1 MCCISFKRK
10 IALAVMIAAVVLAC
24 MGAAAVDV
32 DEVRAVGTPEDA
44 RRVFRGALEGLSGAE
59 KGEPEVVEAL
69 TLLAEECVRYAGG
82 EAPGGTV
89 LDMMDSAAMYGVE
102 FVRKLRIGATV
113 YVDGEAVVE
122 VDGRELG
129 EAAGEQYDYV
139 CIEAPFARLRLDA
152 RDAAGRGDVAMRDLR
167 VPTAPE
173 KPAVIEAALRF
184 WSVWAILVSLIVS
197 LAIEPLRRKAP
208 TRWITL
214 ATCLAL
220 AGGNALSLAL
230 TREEIFV
237 ADDGVEISIAEG
249 APFILSLPA
258 RDEYEAELTVVDA
271 DGKPLPCKYNS
282 LTRTVDARVNAG
294 GKYYLRLSAVYFTD
308 IADKSDEMRRAVR
321 VLTSCGLMDGADER
335 SFLPDREIT
344 RAEFASVMLR
354 VMGLLDESAESRFTD
369 VLRSDWFYAAAASA
383 EKEGMISGYEDG
395 TFRGNTPIPKEQ
407 MVTAAANALT
417 RMMDYSAPED
427 EDAALAVYS
436 DGAEIPRWA
445 RSGAALAT
453 RAGIVPRRGDGKFGG
468 GVMTRGDAAII
479 LHRLFE
485 RIW

>member
-1 MCCISFKRK
+1 MRK
-10 IALAVMIAAVVLAC
+10 IALAVMIVAVVLAC
-24 MGAAAVDV
+24 MGVAAVDV
-32 DEVRAVGTPEDA
+32 DEVRDVGSPEDA
-44 RRVFRGALEGLSGAE
+44 RRVFRGALEGLSGVE
-59 KGEPEVVEAL
+59 KGDPGVVEELA
-69 TLLAEECVRYAGG
+69 LLAEECVRYAGG

-102 FVRKLRIGATV
+102 FVRKLRVGATV
-113 YVDGEAVVE
+113 RVGDGADGEAVVE
-122 VDGRELG
+122 VEGRELS

-167 VPTAPE
+167 VPPEPE
-173 KPAVIEAALRF
+173 KPAAIAAALRY
-184 WSVWAILVSLIVS
+184 WSVWAILVSLVVS
-197 LAIEPLRRKAP
+197 IAIEPLRRKAF

-214 ATCLAL
+214 ALCLAL

-230 TREEIFV
+230 TREETFV

-282 LTRTVDARVNAG
+282 LTHTVDARVNAG

-369 VLRSDWFYAAAASA
+369 VLHSDWFYAVAASA
-383 EKEGMISGYEDG
+383 EKEG
-395 TFRGNTPIPKEQ
+395 
-407 MVTAAANALT
+407 
-417 RMMDYSAPED
+417 
-427 EDAALAVYS
+427 
-436 DGAEIPRWA
+436 
-445 RSGAALAT
+445 
-453 RAGIVPRRGDGKFGG
+453 
-468 GVMTRGDAAII
+468 
-479 LHRLFE
+479 
-485 RIW
+485 